1 MNFSKLILTLF
12 FFASLVVVTNAQV
25 KAPSEIQR
33 VVNQPKFDQ
42 QKMLDLQVDV
52 IYLASDLLEGRET
65 GEPGEQLAADYISS
79 RYREIGL
86 EPKGTEGWEQAFPFT
101 EMVNP
106 HATPSVKPESG
117 IGKNVVGYLDNK
129 APTTIII
136 GAHYDHLGL
145 GGSGSLHAGEKE
157 VHNGADDNAS
167 GIAAMLKI
175 ALELKQ
181 SASAKKNNY
190 LFIAFS
196 GEEKGLFGSKYYA
209 NNPTIDLKTVNF
221 MFNMDMVGRLNEE
234 KVLAIAGA
242 GTSPVWHPILNE
254 THIADIVIKSS
265 DSGIGPS
272 DHTSFYL
279 KDLPVLHFFTGQHS
293 DYHKPG
299 DDSHLINYEGIYE
312 VSDLMVSIIERLNTG
327 EKIAFTKTK
336 DDNGDK
342 KISKFKVTLG
352 VMPDYVYTGEGMRID
367 GVLSGRVAEKAGLK
381 NGDIVMKIGEVE
393 VKDIYSYMD
402 GLSLFKKGDKTKV
415 VVKRGEEM
423 VTKEVTF

>member
-1 MNFSKLILTLF
+1 M
-12 FFASLVVVTNAQV
+12 
-25 KAPSEIQR
+25 
-33 VVNQPKFDQ
+33 
-42 QKMLDLQVDV
+42 
-52 IYLASDLLEGRET
+52 
-65 GEPGEQLAADYISS
+65 AADYISS

-86 EPKGTEGWEQAFPFT
+86 EPKGIEGWEQAFPFT

-145 GGSGSLHAGEKE
+145 GGSGSLHAGETA

-181 SASAKKNNY
+181 SAYAKKNNY

-209 NNPTIDLKTVNF
+209 NNPTIDLATVNF

-234 KVLAIAGA
+234 KVLAITGA
-242 GTSPVWHPILNE
+242 GTSPAWKPILND
-254 THIADIVIKSS
+254 TKIADIVIKSS

-279 KDLPVLHFFTGQHS
+279 KDIPVLHFFTGQHS

-312 VSDLMVSIIERLNTG
+312 VSDLMVSIIEKLNTG
-327 EKIAFTKTK
+327 EKLAFTKTK
-336 DDNGDK
+336 DGNGDK

-402 GLSLFKKGDKTKV
+402 GLSLFKEGDKTKV
-415 VVKRGEEM
+415 VVKRGKKM